1 MDNDKIDYYKK
12 LINYY
17 LNGIRFDLAGKNISA
32 QEYFDK
38 YGINKE
44 AWAKTSGVFN
54 YSGEYLGFILNRA
67 FELGYL
73 TAPDDA
79 ILLQVDKDL
88 DTEIAKGTFDKYS
101 GPIAESSADLD

>member
-1 MDNDKIDYYKK
+1 MWTSEEIVFMDNDTIDFYKK

-17 LNGIRFDLAGKNISA
+17 LNEIRFDLAGKNISA

-44 AWAKTSGVFN
+44 AWDKTSCN
-54 YSGEYLGFILNRA
+54 NQYSGTYLGYILNRA

-73 TAPDDA
+73 TTPDDA

-88 DTEIAKGTFDKYS
+88 QSEIEKGL
-101 GPIAESSADLD
+101 G

>member
-1 MDNDKIDYYKK
+1 MVDFIKK
-12 LINYY
+12 LIEFY
-17 LNGIRFDLAGKNISA
+17 LKEMKIELTCKNLSA

-44 AWAKTSGVFN
+44 AWAKTSCN
-54 YSGEYLGFILNRA
+54 NQYSGTYLGYILNRA

-73 TAPDDA
+73 TTPDDA

-88 DTEIAKGTFDKYS
+88 QSEIEKG
-101 GPIAESSADLD
+101 LN